1 MRKGLKLRSLG
12 VPIDRLT
19 VAPAPSACSMASK
32 TFAMP
37 RVLGVAAVR
46 EGSLGGMTGRPTNVD
61 EGDIVD
67 CVLIVLVLSVL
78 EMLFEV
84 DLKKERMYS
93 FVAKVL
99 L

>member
-1 MRKGLKLRSLG
+1 M
-12 VPIDRLT
+12 
-19 VAPAPSACSMASK
+19 
-32 TFAMP
+32 
-37 RVLGVAAVR
+37 R

-67 CVLIVLVLSVL
+67 CVLVVLVLSVL

-99 L
+99 V

>member
-1 MRKGLKLRSLG
+1 
-12 VPIDRLT
+12 
-19 VAPAPSACSMASK
+19 MASK

-37 RVLGVAAVR
+37 RVLGEVAVR

-61 EGDIVD
+61 EGDIVVYFLV
-67 CVLIVLVLSVL
+67 VLFVFSVL

-84 DLKKERMYS
+84 DLRKERIYS
-93 FVAKVL
+93 FVAKML